1 MPKATQETSFSIP
14 LFQYGPYLEDSGLA
28 FARTCARDLGVSVAY
43 FYADNDLLAEAILA
57 FGLLSDPDR
66 RQALRDMKA
75 KLGYGPDGEG
85 EGRKRGRVGK
95 AR

>member
-1 MPKATQETSFSIP
+1 MPRTTAYKSHPANVRQADAALYEAEV
-14 LFQYGPYLEDSGLA
+14 LVRQH
-28 FARTCARDLGVSVAY
+28 ARSLGVSVAY

-57 FGLLSDPDR
+57 FGLLTEPER

-75 KLGYGPDGEG
+75 KLGYDQDDDGG
-85 EGRKRGRVGK
+85 GSKRGRAGK

>member
-1 MPKATQETSFSIP
+1 MPKTTAYKSHPANVRQADAALYEAEV
-14 LFQYGPYLEDSGLA
+14 LVRQH
-28 FARTCARDLGVSVAY
+28 ARILGVSVAY

-57 FGLLSDPDR
+57 FGLLSEPER

-75 KLGYGPDGEG
+75 KLGYGPDDEDDGG
-85 EGRKRGRVGK
+85 KRGRGRK

>member
-1 MPKATQETSFSIP
+1 MPRTTAYKSHPANVRQVDATLYEAEVLVRQH
-14 LFQYGPYLEDSGLA
+14 
-28 FARTCARDLGVSVAY
+28 ARSLGVSVAY

-57 FGLLSDPDR
+57 FGLLTEPER

-75 KLGYGPDGEG
+75 KLGYDPDDDGG
-85 EGRKRGRVGK
+85 GSKRGRAGK